1 MNIETITFIKGIIG
15 TDPIVTDPKKKIV
28 FVGRSNVGKSSII
41 NLLSGKKIA
50 RSSSEPGKT
59 REINF
64 FSLGKKRYFVDL
76 PGYGYAKISGKA
88 REKLRKHLLWFLFES
103 GVNLELVV
111 LIIDSQV
118 GLKPFDEEILEA
130 FLERNIPFV
139 LAANKSDK
147 LSQKEKYAISKT
159 FEERGI
165 TEHIVWTSAKTGKGK
180 EALRLRIF
188 GEGGEM

>member
-64 FSLGKKRYFVDL
+64 FSLGKKQN
-76 PGYGYAKISGKA
+76 SG
-88 REKLRKHLLWFLFES
+88 
-103 GVNLELVV
+103 LE
-111 LIIDSQV
+111 
-118 GLKPFDEEILEA
+118 
-130 FLERNIPFV
+130 
-139 LAANKSDK
+139 NK
-147 LSQKEKYAISKT
+147 
-159 FEERGI
+159 
-165 TEHIVWTSAKTGKGK
+165 
-180 EALRLRIF
+180 
-188 GEGGEM
+188 